1 MTNKYDF
8 NAYDT
13 AVALI
18 LTRYLS
24 STGEVKKEL
33 GRVVGTGTIDGTA
46 LADLLDRAA
55 AWAEEGIKPSDDPKT
70 EKLMDAVKD
79 YEDNAG
85 RRVTFEYILIKGL
98 NDSPKHAEEL
108 ASLIKRHAIYAYVN
122 IIPLNPVKEKPFER
136 PSENAIHTFHDRL
149 MKAGITTTIRKEF
162 GTDIDAACGQLRVKV
177 EKEKRDA

>member
-70 EKLMDAVKD
+70 EKLMDAVKTVLD
-79 YEDNAG
+79 GFSGKRYVQSMDAG
-85 RRVTFEYILIKGL
+85 FAEFLDDFL
-98 NDSPKHAEEL
+98 NDRIA
-108 ASLIKRHAIYAYVN
+108 
-122 IIPLNPVKEKPFER
+122 
-136 PSENAIHTFHDRL
+136 
-149 MKAGITTTIRKEF
+149 
-162 GTDIDAACGQLRVKV
+162 Q
-177 EKEKRDA
+177 

>member
-1 MTNKYDF
+1 MRSFFDLWLAMGRIFIYSLVLKNRKGVRAHMTNKYDF

-70 EKLMDAVKD
+70 EKLMDAVKTVLD
-79 YEDNAG
+79 G
-85 RRVTFEYILIKGL
+85 FSG
-98 NDSPKHAEEL
+98 
-108 ASLIKRHAIYAYVN
+108 KRYVQ
-122 IIPLNPVKEKPFER
+122 
-136 PSENAIHTFHDRL
+136 S
-149 MKAGITTTIRKEF
+149 
-162 GTDIDAACGQLRVKV
+162 IDAGFCQFLDDFYNDRIK
-177 EKEKRDA
+177 

>member
-55 AWAEEGIKPSDDPKT
+55 AWAEDGLRPSDDPKT
-70 EKLMDAVKD
+70 EKLIDAVKTVLD
-79 YEDNAG
+79 GFSGKRYVQSMDAG
-85 RRVTFEYILIKGL
+85 FCRFLDDFY
-98 NDSPKHAEEL
+98 NDRIA
-108 ASLIKRHAIYAYVN
+108 
-122 IIPLNPVKEKPFER
+122 
-136 PSENAIHTFHDRL
+136 
-149 MKAGITTTIRKEF
+149 
-162 GTDIDAACGQLRVKV
+162 Q
-177 EKEKRDA
+177 

>member
-1 MTNKYDF
+1 MAGCFFIKTIFPIAMCTIQEYPLGSAIIRKGAGDYMDKKDMTSLNKYDF

-13 AVALI
+13 AIALI

-70 EKLMDAVKD
+70 EKLMDAVKTVLD
-79 YEDNAG
+79 G
-85 RRVTFEYILIKGL
+85 FSG
-98 NDSPKHAEEL
+98 
-108 ASLIKRHAIYAYVN
+108 KRYVQ
-122 IIPLNPVKEKPFER
+122 
-136 PSENAIHTFHDRL
+136 S
-149 MKAGITTTIRKEF
+149 
-162 GTDIDAACGQLRVKV
+162 IDAGFCQFLDDFYNDRIAQ
-177 EKEKRDA
+177 